1 MLQGISKEAGPVKA
15 VNRTKM
21 QVLGTRVRKARTFRE
36 RLRGLLG
43 TKGLADGEGLWLDPC
58 GSVHSFGMGYPI
70 DVLFLDRS
78 GEVVG
83 LVSSLA
89 PNRIV
94 RGVPGAAGAL
104 ELPAGVIGATNTET
118 GDRVEFSGPGE
129 EAADPGNRPEGKR

>member
-1 MLQGISKEAGPVKA
+1 MRGIPKEAAPVRA

-21 QVLGTRVRKARTFRE
+21 QVLGTRVRTARTFRE

-43 TKGLADGEGLWLDPC
+43 TPGLAEGEGLWLDPC

-70 DVLFLDRS
+70 DVLFLDPA

-89 PNRIV
+89 PNRVV
-94 RGVPGAAGAL
+94 RGIPGAAGVL
-104 ELPAGVIGATNTET
+104 ELPAGVIGATNTGI

-129 EAADPGNRPEGKR
+129 EASGLGSRPEGTR